1 MFGRFLVTSLVLAIA
16 LSIVARSSL
25 GGGHEHS
32 YRVRPY
38 DTLWAIATS
47 HYAGDPRAAVWRI
60 ERRNQLAGATISPGE
75 TLVLP

>member
-1 MFGRFLVTSLVLAIA
+1 MFVRFLVTSLLLAVVL
-16 LSIVARSSL
+16 SVVARSSL
-25 GGGHEHS
+25 GGGHEHR

-38 DTLWAIATS
+38 DTLWSIATS

-60 ERRNQLAGATISPGE
+60 ERRNHLDGATISPGE